1 MTAPRNRP
9 TALAIWLII
18 AGVVGLIAAFALTL
32 DRIYLSENPGASASC
47 DFSVLL
53 QCSANIKSWQGSVFG
68 FPNPLIG
75 LMAWPAP
82 IVVGVALLGGVRFPR
97 WFWITFWAGI
107 TGAFVFVC
115 WLISQSIFALGTLCP
130 WCMATWSVTIPTF
143 YAVTLHLFR
152 SGVFPVSARSQATA
166 APLMK
171 WVPLAAV
178 VSYAIILLL
187 AQLRLDALTN
197 IINTLF
203 G

>member
-1 MTAPRNRP
+1 
-9 TALAIWLII
+9 
-18 AGVVGLIAAFALTL
+18 
-32 DRIYLSENPGASASC
+32 
-47 DFSVLL
+47 
-53 QCSANIKSWQGSVFG
+53 
-68 FPNPLIG
+68 
-75 LMAWPAP
+75 
-82 IVVGVALLGGVRFPR
+82 
-97 WFWITFWAGI
+97 
-107 TGAFVFVC
+107 
-115 WLISQSIFALGTLCP
+115 
-130 WCMATWSVTIPTF
+130 MATWSVTIPTF

-187 AQLRLDALTN
+187 AQLRLDAITN